1 MEELQN
7 KFKENFNNSKNQ
19 YLEFREELKRYN
31 SNNYSTIPDENILM
45 EIKNINNQSST
56 DEMLNIYKKI
66 VSKEKIFKEL
76 LLYQFLNQIESNN
89 KLNNLEDI
97 SKLIVEKLN
106 TYQWVVGGYQI
117 EDKYWKK
124 EIGNSTRF
132 KISKDDIL
140 LSNTVSFIDDDSEW
154 FMKSLINYIKKF
166 IDNDKI
172 SILYKFKE
180 DEMVELTFVVIK
192 ISVKS

>member
-7 KFKENFNNSKNQ
+7 KFKENFNISKNQ
-19 YLEFREELKRYN
+19 YLEFREEMKKYN
-31 SNNYSTIPDENILM
+31 SNKYSTEPDENILT
-45 EIKNINNQSST
+45 EIKNINDKSST
-56 DEMLNIYKKI
+56 DDMLNIYKKI

-76 LLYQFLNQIESNN
+76 LLYQFLNQLDSDN

-97 SKLIVEKLN
+97 SKFIVETLT
-106 TYQWVVGGYQI
+106 TYQWIIGGYQI

-124 EIGNSTRF
+124 EIGNSSRF

-154 FMKSLINYIKKF
+154 FMKSLINYVKKF

-172 SILYKFKE
+172 SIVYKFKE
-180 DEMVELTFVVIK
+180 DELVELTFVIIK
-192 ISVKS
+192 ISNKL

>member
-7 KFKENFNNSKNQ
+7 KFKENFNISKNQ
-19 YLEFREELKRYN
+19 YLEFREEMKKYN
-31 SNNYSTIPDENILM
+31 SNKYSTEPDKNILT
-45 EIKNINNQSST
+45 EIKNINDKSST
-56 DEMLNIYKKI
+56 DDMLNIYKKI

-76 LLYQFLNQIESNN
+76 LLYQFLNQLDSDN

-97 SKLIVEKLN
+97 SKFIVETLT
-106 TYQWVVGGYQI
+106 TYQWVIGGYQI

-124 EIGNSTRF
+124 EIGNSSRF

-154 FMKSLINYIKKF
+154 FMKSLINYVKKF

-172 SILYKFKE
+172 SIVYKFKE
-180 DEMVELTFVVIK
+180 DELVELTFVIIK
-192 ISVKS
+192 ISNKL

>member
-7 KFKENFNNSKNQ
+7 KFKENFNISKNQ
-19 YLEFREELKRYN
+19 YLEFREEMKKYN
-31 SNNYSTIPDENILM
+31 SNKYSTEPDKNILT
-45 EIKNINNQSST
+45 EIKNINDKSST
-56 DEMLNIYKKI
+56 DDMLNIYKKI

-76 LLYQFLNQIESNN
+76 LLYQFLNQLDSDN

-97 SKLIVEKLN
+97 SKFIVETLT
-106 TYQWVVGGYQI
+106 TYQWIIGGYQI

-124 EIGNSTRF
+124 EIGNSSRF

-154 FMKSLINYIKKF
+154 FMKSLINYVKKF

-172 SILYKFKE
+172 SIVYKFKE
-180 DEMVELTFVVIK
+180 DELVELTFVIIK
-192 ISVKS
+192 ISNKL